1 MKRGYVAEHE
11 RQKQLEKI
19 GYRVFRVSGSIGAGD
34 LLAVMKKERRG
45 CYEVFIEQVKSVRG
59 NIFYFDRKAKD
70 EWERLAKEEV
80 DAFFVVR
87 YSYKRK
93 VYWRIVKVEG
103 PPPKKLVLDV
113 ESKTNLPKVV
123 R

>member
-34 LLAVMKKERRG
+34 LLAVMKRERG

-59 NIFYFDRKAKD
+59 KVFYFDKKAKS
-70 EWERLAKEEV
+70 EWERLKKEEV

-87 YSYKRK
+87 YSYKRR

-103 PPPKKLVLDV
+103 PPPKKLVLDTN
-113 ESKTNLPKVV
+113 SPTNLPLIF